1 MKQIGI
7 IIYERSFLLPYISYY
22 LLPCA
27 AYALLANLTDV
38 GISGLTRLALF
49 IHNFGEL
56 HHNEFTMSSVLGI
69 ELHNGVCCCSTAAEE
84 VENKIISLIIIDVQ
98 INEILD
104 KISRLGEIENSL
116 IP

>member
-7 IIYERSFLLPYISYY
+7 IIYERSFHLPYISYY

-27 AYALLANLTDV
+27 TYALLANFADI
-38 GISGLTRLALF
+38 GISGLTRLTLF
-49 IHNFGEL
+49 VSNFGEL
-56 HHNEFTMSSVLGI
+56 HHNELTMPSVLGI
-69 ELHNGVCCCSTAAEE
+69 ELHNGVCGCRTTTEK
-84 VENKIISLIIIDVQ
+84 VENEIISIIIIDVQ